1 MQTSS
6 SQLVGKD
13 RQITPRTNV
22 VLLFFLS
29 YARHENEPELEKLL
43 YRLFMIL
50 PTEASNIKKGFM
62 EQRLCFSEFPKSDK
76 LRLNDFGNRQGLK
89 QIKHDFCRNFH
100 QGCVCCE
107 LPGILAG

>member
-22 VLLFFLS
+22 VLLFFFLS

-50 PTEASNIKKGFM
+50 PTEASNIKTGFM

-76 LRLNDFGNRQGLK
+76 LRLNNFGNRQGLK
-89 QIKHDFCRNFH
+89 SN
-100 QGCVCCE
+100 
-107 LPGILAG
+107 

>member
-29 YARHENEPELEKLL
+29 YGRHENEPELEKLL

-50 PTEASNIKKGFM
+50 PTEASNI
-62 EQRLCFSEFPKSDK
+62 
-76 LRLNDFGNRQGLK
+76 
-89 QIKHDFCRNFH
+89 
-100 QGCVCCE
+100 
-107 LPGILAG
+107 

>member
-13 RQITPRTNV
+13 RQITLRTNV
-22 VLLFFLS
+22 VLLFFFLS

-50 PTEASNIKKGFM
+50 PTEASNIKTGFM

-76 LRLNDFGNRQGLK
+76 LRLNNFGNRQGLK
-89 QIKHDFCRNFH
+89 SN
-100 QGCVCCE
+100 
-107 LPGILAG
+107 